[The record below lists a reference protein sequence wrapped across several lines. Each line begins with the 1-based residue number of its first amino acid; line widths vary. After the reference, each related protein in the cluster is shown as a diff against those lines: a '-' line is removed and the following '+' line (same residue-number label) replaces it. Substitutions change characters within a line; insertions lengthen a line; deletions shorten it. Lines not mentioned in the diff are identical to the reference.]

1 MEKLSFLVWINKKSS
16 ELDKIKNKMLFLDI
30 LIMVQH
36 LEGIAIF
43 VFLTNVIKM
52 LIVILKIMVIIMI
65 SNHKIFMNLVVNKNT
80 SK

>member
-16 ELDKIKNKMLFLDI
+16 ELDKIKNNMLFMDV

-36 LEGIAIF
+36 LEGISIF
-43 VFLTNVIKM
+43 AFLTNVIKM
-52 LIVILKIMVIIMI
+52 LKFILKIMVIIMI
-65 SNHKIFMNLVVNKNT
+65 TNHKILLNLVVNKN